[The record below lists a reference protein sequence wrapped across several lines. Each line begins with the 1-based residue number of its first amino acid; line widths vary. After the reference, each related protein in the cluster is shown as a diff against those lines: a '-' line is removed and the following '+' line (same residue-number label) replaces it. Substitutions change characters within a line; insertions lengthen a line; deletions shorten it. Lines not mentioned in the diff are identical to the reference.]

1 MAVLKN
7 KTQGN
12 YTLVSQNIMRDTNLS
27 LTERGMLLTLLSLPD
42 NWHLTLKGLSLILP
56 DGRDKIAK
64 TLNSLIDKGY
74 LTREQS
80 RSGGK
85 FGSTDL
91 EVHESPVP
99 CNDPASDAEMPASKK
114 AANEDPAPCPENPDT
129 VNPDTDI
136 PDTEKPCPINP
147 TQYSNNKS
155 NNNTSKIHRVCAADT
170 LTGPEYDR
178 LVSEFGKAAVDYQIQ
193 RIKDKGYKGCLN
205 YKTVKSWCA
214 ERQHST
220 VTTRGFPAKKNSFYN
235 FEQRTDYDYAELEKQ
250 LLQGVNSHIIDT
262 AI

>member
-1 MAVLKN
+1 M
-7 KTQGN
+7 
-12 YTLVSQNIMRDTNLS
+12 
-27 LTERGMLLTLLSLPD
+27 
-42 NWHLTLKGLSLILP
+42 
-56 DGRDKIAK
+56 
-64 TLNSLIDKGY
+64 
-74 LTREQS
+74 
-80 RSGGK
+80 
-85 FGSTDL
+85 
-91 EVHESPVP
+91 
-99 CNDPASDAEMPASKK
+99 
-114 AANEDPAPCPENPDT
+114 
-129 VNPDTDI
+129 
-136 PDTEKPCPINP
+136 
-147 TQYSNNKS
+147 
-155 NNNTSKIHRVCAADT
+155 CAADT